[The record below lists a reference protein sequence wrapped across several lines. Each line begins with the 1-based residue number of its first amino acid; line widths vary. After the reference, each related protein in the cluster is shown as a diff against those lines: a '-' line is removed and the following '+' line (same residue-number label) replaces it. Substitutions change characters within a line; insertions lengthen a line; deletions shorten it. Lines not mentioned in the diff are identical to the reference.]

1 MSVKL
6 ILLGPPGSG
15 KGTQGALL
23 GKFYGI
29 PEISTGD
36 MLRQAVAEGSEL
48 GKRVQGILTKGQLVP
63 DDVMVSLVEERVSR
77 EDCAQGFILD
87 GFPRTVDQARALE
100 RVLPGGIDA
109 VVYLRVPREEVIA
122 RLAGRLTC
130 RRCGAVY
137 AKTDSSLCQVCGGDL
152 YQRDDDLRST
162 VEHRLRVYEEHT
174 APLVGYYRTLDK
186 VREFDGS
193 GPVEEV
199 ARRVEAGI
207 ARVIA

>member
-6 ILLGPPGSG
+6 VLLGPPGSG

-23 GKFYGI
+23 SKFYGI
-29 PEISTGD
+29 PQISTGD
-36 MLRQAVAEGSEL
+36 MLRQAVDEGSEL
-48 GKRVQGILTKGQLVP
+48 GKRVQDMLTRGQLVP
-63 DDVMVSLVEERVSR
+63 DEVMVSVVEERVSR

-87 GFPRTVDQARALE
+87 GFPRTTDQARALE

-109 VVYLRVPREEVIA
+109 VVFLHVPREEVIA

-130 RRCGAVY
+130 RKCSAVFS
-137 AKTDSSLCQVCGGDL
+137 KRDSSLCPVCGGDL

-162 VEHRLRVYEEHT
+162 VEHRLKVYEEHT

-186 VREFDGS
+186 VLEFDGI

-199 ARRVEAGI
+199 ARRVEAAI

>member
-1 MSVKL
+1 MSVNL

-23 GKFYGI
+23 SKFYGI
-29 PEISTGD
+29 PQISTGD

-77 EDCAQGFILD
+77 EDCIQGFILD

-109 VVYLRVPREEVIA
+109 VIYLRVSREEVIA

-130 RRCGAVY
+130 RKCNAVFQ
-137 AKTDSSLCQVCGGDL
+137 KIESSLCPVCGGDL
-152 YQRDDDLRST
+152 YQRDDDQTST

-174 APLVGYYRTLDK
+174 APLVNYYRTLDK
-186 VREFDGS
+186 VLEFDGS
-193 GPVEEV
+193 GPVDEV

-207 ARVIA
+207 ARVLA